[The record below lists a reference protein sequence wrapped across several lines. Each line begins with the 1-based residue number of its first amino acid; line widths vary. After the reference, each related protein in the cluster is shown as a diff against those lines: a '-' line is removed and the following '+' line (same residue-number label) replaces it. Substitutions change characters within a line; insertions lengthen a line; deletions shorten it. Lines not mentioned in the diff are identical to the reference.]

1 MAPSTTQCAG
11 VASVAAFHRGEFNVT
26 PETGSLIN
34 DAGMAVP
41 TTAAVQSISEIVLP
55 IMISGA
61 TALRSRGDCI
71 SDACAPPLRRTQSAA
86 VIVRRM
92 RAVMRKSKALW
103 PQPEALLPRAARR
116 NALQFLVQPF
126 VREIHRVGDADHGL
140 ECNETAV
147 REVGIGPGQRYAGR
161 GRSRRRWGRGGLSL
175 AATLSAATTAAGIG
189 RVR

>member
-1 MAPSTTQCAG
+1 
-11 VASVAAFHRGEFNVT
+11 
-26 PETGSLIN
+26 
-34 DAGMAVP
+34 
-41 TTAAVQSISEIVLP
+41 
-55 IMISGA
+55 
-61 TALRSRGDCI
+61 
-71 SDACAPPLRRTQSAA
+71 LRRTQSTA

-161 GRSRRRWGRGGLSL
+161 GRRRRRWGCGGLSL
-175 AATLSAATTAAGIG
+175 AGTRAGAPVGRHDRRGHWPGWVNTRRPTDSSAREERRAAGLFPS
-189 RVR
+189 RS